1 MIKLLIYI
9 RQLRYNILVITSML
23 AAIITPIS
31 IAHSELID
39 RVVAEVNEDVI
50 TLSEVNEEGET
61 FIRRI
66 ITEVPA
72 EDREMALQQA
82 YSDIL
87 DGLIDKLL
95 ITQEAA
101 KQGIVVTDEE
111 IEAAINRII
120 SLSNLSREAFFA
132 ELENKGVNEETYL
145 SNIQSQIYQNKIVTR
160 NISSKII
167 ITEEMILDYYDNTYT
182 RRVEEGGYYLLQI
195 GMDWGDGETDLDSA
209 ALQKNKQDALQRAER
224 VHKLALTGQ
233 DFKELARKF
242 SDLPSAA
249 DGGDIG
255 IFHQDDMASYM
266 KKAVLTLEPGSVS
279 PIIESP
285 VGYQFFK
292 LLSNREGGI
301 VMQAPY
307 DSVKEEIREELYN
320 QAMQEAFVN
329 WIDEMKTK
337 SYIKKLL

>member
-31 IAHSELID
+31 IVHSELID